1 MDIETYNRREKM
13 LKLREELLAVEED
26 RMTGR
31 TGTTVDELDAY
42 LDDIIEEVQSMAG
55 NETYKVILSDRAKQM
70 PGTHIRFMAQVNKEA
85 ASDKKKEIVQSVF
98 YGLISL
104 EVRKMKS
111 KRAMWIFAAIPMIV
125 TSIVLQFMPD
135 TIPMH
140 HDLAGNTDRWGS
152 KMESFIFPVII
163 MFITLFWYL
172 LIRVYEKK
180 AVNAEVE
187 KEQLEAKSAAKVL
200 SIVGLSQ
207 AVMFGIM
214 HYFILYS
221 SYVQASTGG
230 SKSTIDIAK
239 VSCILCGIMFVVLGN
254 FMTKAKKNSVV
265 GVRTV
270 WSMHNDNTWRK
281 SNLIGA
287 ICIICAGLLTII
299 TTVFANGIISTILML
314 VYIILASVIAVIY
327 SKKEFDIERKKEGLS

>member
-1 MDIETYNRREKM
+1 MEGKNNEKNNVVFCINSSGCY
-13 LKLREELLAVEED
+13 KYCV
-26 RMTGR
+26 
-31 TGTTVDELDAY
+31 TVYA
-42 LDDIIEEVQSMAG
+42 
-55 NETYKVILSDRAKQM
+55 R
-70 PGTHIRFMAQVNKEA
+70 H
-85 ASDKKKEIVQSVF
+85 
-98 YGLISL
+98 
-104 EVRKMKS
+104 
-111 KRAMWIFAAIPMIV
+111 
-125 TSIVLQFMPD
+125 
-135 TIPMH
+135 
-140 HDLAGNTDRWGS
+140 NT
-152 KMESFIFPVII
+152 
-163 MFITLFWYL
+163 
-172 LIRVYEKK
+172 
-180 AVNAEVE
+180 
-187 KEQLEAKSAAKVL
+187 
-200 SIVGLSQ
+200 
-207 AVMFGIM
+207 
-214 HYFILYS
+214 YS